1 MDTLELLKQ
10 AYEALEWTR
19 SHYKLH
25 SNKVLEAM
33 NTIDAALTQPADEDA
48 QRPGD
53 EVGIG
58 PFDSVEKLFA
68 ALDAPCP
75 EKPEQQ
81 ELGVERA
88 HKVKP
93 LVWYLNGSGAYF
105 WALSELY
112 IVRALT
118 NGEYSASY
126 AGIDDLDGDFQTEHE
141 AKTACQ
147 KHHEAFVLSQL
158 EQV

>member
-1 MDTLELLKQ
+1 MLSDEEYREIWQTSL
-10 AYEALEWTR
+10 AR
-19 SHYKLH
+19 CHP
-25 SNKVLEAM
+25 M
-33 NTIDAALTQPADEDA
+33 NDISVA
-48 QRPGD
+48 
-53 EVGIG
+53 GIRTA
-58 PFDSVEKLFA
+58 KTAFA
-68 ALDAPCP
+68 
-75 EKPEQQ
+75 
-81 ELGVERA
+81 LGVERA

-93 LVWYLNGSGAYF
+93 LVWYPNGSGAYF
-105 WALSELY
+105 WALGELY

>member
-1 MDTLELLKQ
+1 MQL
-10 AYEALEWTR
+10 
-19 SHYKLH
+19 S
-25 SNKVLEAM
+25 
-33 NTIDAALTQPADEDA
+33 DEDCGLIRKMA
-48 QRPGD
+48 N
-53 EVGIG
+53 EVSA
-58 PFDSVEKLFA
+58 PNWQLPRKLMQAAFA
-68 ALDAPCP
+68 
-75 EKPEQQ
+75 
-81 ELGVERA
+81 LGVERA

-93 LVWYLNGSGAYF
+93 LVWYPNGSGAYF
-105 WALSELY
+105 WALGELY

-158 EQV
+158 EQL